1 MITASVMKG
10 LRVSVTNIIK
20 SVTGENFDKIR
31 SVDVK
36 MLIVMLMAM

>member
-1 MITASVMKG
+1 MKG
-10 LRVSVTNIIK
+10 ITVSVTNIIG